1 LRQQKQPLRLLEAVP
16 GRTLLLQ
23 LLGAAQGQPS
33 LLMWLLGALLL
44 QLLEVVEA
52 ALQCTLLHD

>member
-1 LRQQKQPLRLLEAVP
+1 LRQQKQPLWLLEAVP

-23 LLGAAQGQPS
+23 LLGATQGQPS
-33 LLMWLLGALLL
+33 LLLRLLGALLL
-44 QLLEVVEA
+44 QLLEAVEA